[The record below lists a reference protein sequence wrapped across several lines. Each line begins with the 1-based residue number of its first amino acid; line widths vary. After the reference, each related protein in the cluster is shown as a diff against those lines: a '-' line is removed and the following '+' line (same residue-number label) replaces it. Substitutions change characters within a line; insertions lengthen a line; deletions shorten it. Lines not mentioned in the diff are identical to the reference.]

1 MKILLRRIL
10 QKQDIA
16 GINGNI
22 PPSQISFLGTIKPFL
37 ILHDPDPSTLL
48 TDALDFALRLL
59 VSINALLMKGISQA
73 IDYDENHPDISMSG
87 HHMDKY
93 AERWLMDSLLWSF
106 SGSASWS
113 LRAKNFL
120 TYSSEIV
127 GFSYR
132 LLEQMY
138 LTIEYGLMM
147 G

>member
-1 MKILLRRIL
+1 
-10 QKQDIA
+10 
-16 GINGNI
+16 
-22 PPSQISFLGTIKPFL
+22 
-37 ILHDPDPSTLL
+37 
-48 TDALDFALRLL
+48 
-59 VSINALLMKGISQA
+59 MKGISQA

-87 HHMDKY
+87 DHMDKY

-120 TYSSEIV
+120 TCSSEIV